1 MRTARNT
8 LVTAVVLAASV
19 FVLYAWRVADVPIYL
34 CDAEVLFALNSQ
46 SIASTAHDVNGRL
59 LPLYFQVY
67 GDMWFQPI
75 LVYFS
80 ALFLKLLPLSESAV
94 RLPSVAVGVID
105 VVLMYLI
112 AQRVFKRERLA
123 LLAAVLLALTP
134 AHFIHSR
141 LAMDYLYPVPFVM
154 AWLLCLLMFLERNRR
169 WMLFLGTSVLGI
181 GVYSYI
187 ASMILMPVYLLLTLF
202 VIYQTASRRRPL
214 YTVAIAGFAW
224 PLLLLPAWLFF
235 HPTAIA
241 DTAGRYEL
249 SDISRLLRPAS
260 AQATAGSTSSPGTAK
275 KPLAVVMQ
283 ELRRAA
289 RFSGVTGR
297 ISLYWYFFDP
307 SYLFLVGGYANVINS
322 TRRVG
327 VFLMPL
333 LVFIPVGLYAVARYR
348 RTPVNLV
355 LALGLASAPLAAC
368 LVVPEPYAI
377 DRELELLPF
386 AIVIATF
393 GVDHMLAARQ
403 QVWRRAAF
411 VLLAFVPLHFCFF
424 VVDYFGDYRVT
435 SAFWFEG
442 NRRGALEQI
451 IDREPREHPPAI
463 YLSKAIPYIDA
474 YWRFYV
480 MKHGRQDL
488 LERTE
493 YFDPKNLN
501 VQAVPERSVLLTT
514 PDDTEVQALVAAG
527 RLRMLA
533 LIPEPADPPS
543 FAIFQR

>member
-80 ALFLKLLPLSESAV
+80 ALFLKLLPLSEWAV

-112 AQRVFKRERLA
+112 AQRVFKREPLA
-123 LLAAVLLALTP
+123 RLAAVLLALTP

-154 AWLLCLLMFLERNRR
+154 AWLLCLLVFLERKRR

-307 SYLFLVGGYANVINS
+307 SYLFLMGGYANVINS

>member
-8 LVTAVVLAASV
+8 LVTAVLLAASV

-80 ALFLKLLPLSESAV
+80 ALFLKLLPLSEWAV
-94 RLPSVAVGVID
+94 RLPSVALGVID

-112 AQRVFKRERLA
+112 AQRVFKREPLA
-123 LLAAVLLALTP
+123 RLAAVLLALTP

-154 AWLLCLLMFLERNRR
+154 AWLLCLLVFLERKRR

-202 VIYQTASRRRPL
+202 VICQTASRRRPL

-307 SYLFLVGGYANVINS
+307 SYLFLMGGYANVINS

-451 IDREPREHPPAI
+451 IDREPRERPPAI

-533 LIPEPADPPS
+533 LIPE
-543 FAIFQR
+543 